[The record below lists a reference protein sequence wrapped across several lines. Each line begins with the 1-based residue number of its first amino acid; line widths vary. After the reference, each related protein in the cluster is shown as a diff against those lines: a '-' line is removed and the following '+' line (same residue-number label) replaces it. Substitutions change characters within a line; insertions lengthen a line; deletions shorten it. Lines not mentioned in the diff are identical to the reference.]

1 VGMGVKFTE
10 VSPLNRTRLEQVMA
24 TLMQTSSEA

>member
-1 VGMGVKFTE
+1 MGVRFTE
-10 VSPLNRTRLEQVMA
+10 LSLLNRTRLEQVMA